1 MNDLN
6 KIIATLEIDKCYTDK
21 ERAVKLNE
29 EIARREF
36 ELIQI
41 KAMYQSVYDYVVNEW
56 YNEFA
61 VRYPDLESQSFI
73 HKNGIGVVIAI
84 GESKYGILL
93 GKNKNLL
100 YSLLKIEDEDP
111 KNDKHI
117 IDKQALK
124 YKDRMMWA
132 RKVMTVNRFG
142 PCDFDAA
149 FSDFCKIVEVYL
161 KTQQKAASKV
171 EGVE

>member
-1 MNDLN
+1 MDKFSN
-6 KIIATLEIDKCYTDK
+6 IIADIGFDMRYNDK
-21 ERAVKLNE
+21 ERAAMLHE

-56 YNEFA
+56 YNEIV

-73 HKNGIGVVIAI
+73 HKYGVGVVIAI
-84 GESKYGILL
+84 GESKYGIFL
-93 GKNKNLL
+93 GKNKNML

-117 IDKQALK
+117 IDKRALK
-124 YKDRMMWA
+124 YKDRKRWA
-132 RKVMTVNRFG
+132 RKVLTVRRFG
-142 PCDFDAA
+142 PCSFDAA
-149 FSDFCKIVEVYL
+149 FSDFCKKVELYL
-161 KTQQKAASKV
+161 EFQQNAVSKV
-171 EGVE
+171 EGV